1 MECIERNVTIE
12 QLSLQYFVF
21 GEGETDVICLH
32 GHGRTAD
39 DFSFI
44 ASHSKRVVSI
54 HLFYHGSSKFP
65 EERIES
71 NPLQLS
77 EFLHLF
83 KQLLIQENI
92 SRFHLFAFSQGG
104 RFSLCLTPTFA
115 QRIITLTLIAPDG
128 MDNQSF
134 YNWSSR
140 QKWARKLFVHWE
152 KNPTKLHSIS
162 NLAVRLKLM
171 RPKVGSFVKEFSS
184 DQTSFIRASKT
195 WRAFR
200 DLKPNPTEIG
210 NALVKYKIPFR
221 IIMGKYDQVIRPK
234 QAYAFEKK
242 CGLRDT
248 VIEVPNGHNFFKK
261 SAINKF
267 VDLLPFMDE

>member
-1 MECIERNVTIE
+1 MEYIERKVKIE
-12 QLSLQYFVF
+12 QLSLQYFVY

-32 GHGRTAD
+32 GHGRNAD

-44 ASHSKRVVSI
+44 ASHSRRVISL
-54 HLFYHGSSKFP
+54 HLFYHGSSIFP

-71 NPLQLS
+71 NPLQLG

-83 KQLLIQENI
+83 KQLLTQENI
-92 SRFHLFAFSQGG
+92 TFFHLFAFSQGG
-104 RFSLCLTPTFA
+104 RFSLCLTPSFA
-115 QRIITLTLIAPDG
+115 EHIITLTLIAPDG

-140 QKWARKLFVHWE
+140 QKWARKLFVRWE
-152 KNPTKLHSIS
+152 KNPSKLHSIS

-200 DLKPNPTEIG
+200 DLQPKPAEIG
-210 NALVKYKIPFR
+210 KAIKQNNIPFR

-234 QAYAFEKK
+234 KAYVFEKK
-242 CGLRDT
+242 CGLHNT
-248 VIEVPNGHNFFKK
+248 VVEVPNGHNFFKK

>member
-1 MECIERNVTIE
+1 MISIERKVSIDK
-12 QLSLQYFVF
+12 LSLQYFVF

-32 GHGRTAD
+32 GHGRNAD
-39 DFSFI
+39 DFSFV
-44 ASHSKRVVSI
+44 ASHSRRVVSI
-54 HLFYHGSSKFP
+54 HLFYHGSSLFP
-65 EERIES
+65 EDRIER
-71 NPLQLS
+71 NPLQLD
-77 EFLHLF
+77 EFLNLF
-83 KQLLIQENI
+83 NQLLIQEDI

-115 QRIITLTLIAPDG
+115 ERIITLTLIAPDG
-128 MDNQSF
+128 MDNHSF

-140 QKWARKLFVHWE
+140 QKWARKLFVHLE
-152 KNPTKLHSIS
+152 KNPSRLHSIS

-184 DQTSFIRASKT
+184 DQTTFIRASKT

-200 DLKPNPTEIG
+200 ELQPKPTEIG
-210 NALVKYKIPFR
+210 NTINQFNIPFR
-221 IIMGKYDQVIRPK
+221 IIMGEYDQVIRPK

-242 CGLRDT
+242 CGLSDI
-248 VIEVPNGHNFFKK
+248 VVEVPNGHNFFKK